1 MSQRNSGDALSF
13 LFLDAR
19 KARIFSTNSFR
30 GRNWGFSGWVGPVIN
45 LKTFDWMNRALQKRA
60 HIKNNGQQEHTLR
73 TSFSK
78 LTCVRESVGPE
89 FSIDIFGFSET
100 FHSLKMIC
108 NKCFATMHT
117 HTFLIMN
124 ENVVAFVFGNFRNIL
139 IFFHSYFCV
148 RPMSSEWLAKQKSV
162 GSEAQFI
169 LNISHFHWTEVHLIE
184 ILMLKA
190 SKQKEKRASKQ
201 KKKRMADPTT
211 SSHSERMFDCDVQFV
226 TYLNTR
232 CVVVAFSW
240 CVEKCLFVRS
250 FSNWSRSKSAN
261 DLALWMARLKSQWG
275 KKYPNWFRCVK
286 SNNNNNN
293 ISHHFNV
300 WLSLCLCWECRI
312 GVWVL
317 VAVHLT
323 VAPSVCV
330 YWELKV
336 FMLGNLLAILCQF

>member
-1 MSQRNSGDALSF
+1 
-13 LFLDAR
+13 
-19 KARIFSTNSFR
+19 
-30 GRNWGFSGWVGPVIN
+30 
-45 LKTFDWMNRALQKRA
+45 MNRALQKRA
-60 HIKNNGQQEHTLR
+60 HIKNNGQQEHALR
-73 TSFSK
+73 TSFST

-117 HTFLIMN
+117 HTFPIMN

-162 GSEAQFI
+162 GSETQFI

-226 TYLNTR
+226 TLSQQSMCCR
-232 CVVVAFSW
+232 CFLVVCRKV
-240 CVEKCLFVRS
+240 LIRS
-250 FSNWSRSKSAN
+250 FVFELEPFKSAN